1 MSASP
6 DRTASHRTNPHRTAS
21 HGTRTALVTGANK
34 GIGRAIAEG
43 LAERGMTVLIGA
55 RDPGLGEKAAA
66 SLREAGHDARAVAL
80 DVTDPAAVEAAAR
93 AIAASPGRLDVL
105 VNNAGISG
113 GALHLPDE
121 ADMDAVRRVFDTNL
135 FGVMRVTN
143 AMLPLLRRAPA
154 ARIVNI
160 SSGTSSMA
168 AMTDPGHYFW
178 DVPGSAAY
186 PASKAALNMLTIQY
200 AKRLRPEGILVNAA
214 APGACATDFA
224 ADFTRT
230 SGRTITRTAVQGA
243 AVAIRLA
250 TLDVD
255 GPTGGFFDDDGPVP
269 W

>member
-1 MSASP
+1 MS
-6 DRTASHRTNPHRTAS
+6 TTTEHTK
-21 HGTRTALVTGANK
+21 TALVTGANK
-34 GIGRAIAEG
+34 GIGHAVAEG
-43 LAERGMTVLIGA
+43 LAARGMTVLIGS
-55 RDPGLGEKAAA
+55 RDPDPGEKAAA

-121 ADMDAVRRVFDTNL
+121 ADMDVVRRVFDTNL
-135 FGVMRVTN
+135 FGVIRVTN

-154 ARIVNI
+154 ARIVNV
-160 SSGTSSMA
+160 SSGTASMA

-178 DVPGSAAY
+178 EVPSSAAY

-200 AKRLRPEGILVNAA
+200 AKRLRDTGILVNAA
-214 APGACATDFA
+214 APGACATDFTA
-224 ADFTRT
+224 EFTRAT
-230 SGRTITRTAVQGA
+230 GRTTTRTAAQGA
-243 AVAIRLA
+243 AIAIRLA
-250 TLDVD
+250 TLEGD